1 VAPSQN
7 PLITVVGSTAIDM
20 ISYVPRLP
28 RPGETLVGE
37 RFEIGFGGKGANQ
50 AVMARRLGAE
60 VRMIA
65 CVGADNFGDQT
76 VANLGAEGIDTSDV
90 YRSPAA
96 HTGVA
101 PIWVEPDGTNRIA
114 IFPGANHQLE
124 PETVAAAVARQ
135 HAQVVVGQLEILQTV
150 TLAAFRAA
158 RRAGSV
164 TVLNPAPAAAVA
176 PELLAVTDWLVP
188 NETEFAALA
197 ATLLAAEVVAVTD
210 AHLQALAACIQPQLL
225 VTLGEAGA
233 AMTTGDGTVVRLPA
247 PPSQVVDTTGA
258 GDAFVGAF
266 AYGLAGG
273 LAPTDAVAL
282 AVRCASFT
290 VGRPG
295 TQSSFPTAKECEQ
308 LLAPH
313 GPV

>member
-1 VAPSQN
+1 M
-7 PLITVVGSTAIDM
+7 ITVVGSTAIDM

-28 RPGETLVGE
+28 RPGETLEGE

-50 AVMARRLGAE
+50 AVMARRLGAG
-60 VRMIA
+60 VRMVA
-65 CVGADNFGDQT
+65 CVGVDNFGDQT
-76 VANLGAEGIDTSDV
+76 LANLGAEGIDTTDV
-90 YRSPAA
+90 SRSPAA

-114 IFPGANHQLE
+114 IFPGANHQLV
-124 PETVAAAVARQ
+124 PDVVAAAVARQ
-135 HAQVVVGQLEILQTV
+135 YSQVVVGQLEVPQAV
-150 TLAAFRAA
+150 TLAAFQAA

-164 TVLNPAPAAAVA
+164 TVLNPAPAADVV
-176 PELLAVTDWLVP
+176 PEVLAVTDWLVP

-197 ATLLAAEVVAVTD
+197 GTLLQTEVDAVTD
-210 AHLQALAACIQPQLL
+210 SVLQALAARIQPQLL

-233 AMTTGDGTVVRLPA
+233 AMTSADGSVLRLA
-247 PPSQVVDTTGA
+247 PPASQVVDTTGA

-266 AYGLAGG
+266 AYGLARG
-273 LAPTDAVAL
+273 LVPPDAMAL

-295 TQSSFPTAKECEQ
+295 TQSSFPTAQECEQ

-313 GPV
+313 EPV